1 MQTVDTEVDGCTLTG
16 LDDLIIQLLLYLGYH
31 LLDTGWVDTTIGYQL
46 MESQTAN
53 LTAHRVE
60 G

>member
-1 MQTVDTEVDGCTLTG
+1 MQTMDTEVDGCTLTG
-16 LDDLIIQLLLYLGYH
+16 LNDFIIQLLLHLGYH
-31 LLDTGWVDTTIGYQL
+31 LLDTGWVDTAIGYQL